1 VQLPEQD
8 YRAVA
13 AMIKQAFGEES
24 AL

>member
-1 VQLPEQD
+1 VQLPEHD

-13 AMIKQAFGEES
+13 AMIKQAFGEEM